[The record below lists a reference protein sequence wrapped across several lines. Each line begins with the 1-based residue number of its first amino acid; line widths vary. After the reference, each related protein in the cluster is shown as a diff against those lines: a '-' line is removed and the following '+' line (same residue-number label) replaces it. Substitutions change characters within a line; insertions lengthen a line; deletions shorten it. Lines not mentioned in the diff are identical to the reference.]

1 MLKESGGG
9 INFGPRACFHYNFL
23 FQNSL
28 KKISSTGFFFFLNDC
43 LNFNTMSRLYQSV
56 KSCIYKDV
64 PVTES
69 VQQTKDV
76 DAANSNKKT
85 DEQANADKQPGM
97 IWRMSSGLYNTAS
110 GAVGLGVGGVKWV
123 VGVGSSVVGHV
134 PIPGKSRWKT
144 KDKSE

>member
-1 MLKESGGG
+1 
-9 INFGPRACFHYNFL
+9 
-23 FQNSL
+23 
-28 KKISSTGFFFFLNDC
+28 
-43 LNFNTMSRLYQSV
+43 MSRLYQSV

-64 PVTES
+64 PVTEG